1 MPNLRSV
8 RSPRDRRYTVAPEYC
23 GLAERCFVARFCGD
37 WLGRSATRAGAV
49 AINRAHAT
57 LERARLSLAQA
68 QADLDLAITRGRES

>member
-8 RSPRDRRYTVAPEYC
+8 RSLCDRRYTVAPEFC